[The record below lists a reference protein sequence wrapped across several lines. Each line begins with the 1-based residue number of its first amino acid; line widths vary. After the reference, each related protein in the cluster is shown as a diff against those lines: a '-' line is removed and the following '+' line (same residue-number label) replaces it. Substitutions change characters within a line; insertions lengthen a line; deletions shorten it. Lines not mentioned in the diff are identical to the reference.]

1 MSLMCVCEGTCMSM
15 CVYICKGGTKILNWV
30 NQCCL
35 WPSDL
40 KSVKSR

>member
-1 MSLMCVCEGTCMSM
+1 MCVCVRVHVSGMSM